1 MRTQF
6 FHFLQR
12 TFVSVAVSAVF
23 TMASGSVSAQTPFS
37 QDSAYAYLKVLAG
50 TIGARPMGSPAERA
64 AMNYAVA
71 QFRSFGLD
79 EAFVLSMR
87 EAISS
92 TLGSGVNTN
101 SGIAVGVLK
110 GATDRVI
117 VIGGHIDSA
126 DPDIPGANDDGSGS
140 AAVIELARVLKQR
153 NNQSTIVFALFGGEE
168 QGLRGSRY
176 FVKHFDRMEQ
186 VALMLQID
194 MTNGSDWLLPLVN
207 AGSGDTPEWL
217 VRASF
222 EELAN
227 LGHTGL
233 SFPTHFYTMLEIL
246 PGGGIGSDHEPFLE
260 KGIPAIDFTSDVTD
274 AIHTPQ
280 DNLENFIPSGLKRSG
295 DLVYKL
301 VERFDG
307 GVPEEKTGSYY
318 LYQIGSFLFFIPL
331 PALTVFLVVAFALSV
346 FALLKL
352 RERRIPEE
360 PRRKIPGLKLFLLML
375 IIQACVW
382 LSENVVGLIAGRRF
396 PWVSEPDGY
405 FVLGFLA
412 AVAGT
417 WISLRITPHLDMT
430 HSAYRYALR
439 AVIFLSIFMGGLGLI
454 SIKLALYPATALFL
468 LGAAFFFRH
477 QYARLLLWL
486 ISAHFMFRLV
496 FSEGFY
502 LFART
507 IAQAPAEGMAGF
519 YLHIFYIL
527 FFSLWS
533 FPFLLGFAAIRSDE
547 PSGLPWL
554 GAFGR
559 PIGGIAS
566 GGAFLLCAIYL
577 STVPAYS
584 DLWQQQISIRQSI
597 NLDTN
602 NGMAE
607 VTSPDF
613 LGGAVVNVAGKDS
626 LIEGRETRLKLA
638 SFPARNYEWIT
649 AERTIET
656 TRDSN
661 TTFNVRLSVRT
672 KYKPYSLTVTY
683 AGGSKALE
691 NITTPLVWSPG
702 TNSVSF
708 RWYSFPD
715 TSIYLPVSFA
725 VIGSDSVREYIE
737 ATFLEQA
744 VPVTVRKELS
754 TVSSRTIVTRNVTLG
769 PGLK

>member
-1 MRTQF
+1 MKTRSSRSF
-6 FHFLQR
+6 QR
-12 TFVSVAVSAVF
+12 IFANVAVLVVF
-23 TMASGSVSAQTPFS
+23 DASVGAAQTPFS

-50 TIGARPMGSPAERA
+50 DIGPRPMGSPAERA
-64 AMNYAVA
+64 AMNFAVA
-71 QFRSFGLD
+71 KFRSFGLD
-79 EAFVLSMR
+79 EAFVMPMR
-87 EAISS
+87 EAVST

-126 DPDIPGANDDGSGS
+126 SPDIPGANDDGSGS

-153 NNQSTIVFALFGGEE
+153 ANQSTIVFALFGGEE

-176 FVKHFDRMEQ
+176 FVKHFDRIDS

-207 AGSGDTPEWL
+207 SNSADTPEWL

-222 EELAN
+222 EEFDN
-227 LGHTGL
+227 LGYTGL
-233 SFPTHFYTMLEIL
+233 SFPTHFYTILEMA

-274 AIHTPQ
+274 PIHTPQ
-280 DNLENFIPSGLKRSG
+280 DDLEHFMPSGLKRSG

-307 GVPEEKTGSYY
+307 GVPEESTGNYY
-318 LYQIGSFLFFIPL
+318 LYQIGSMLLFFPL
-331 PALTVFLVVAFALSV
+331 PALTVFVVLAFALSV
-346 FALLKL
+346 YALIKL
-352 RERRIPEE
+352 RERRVVEE
-360 PRRKIPGLKLFLLML
+360 PRTKIPGLKLFFLIL

-382 LSENVVGLIAGRRF
+382 LSENVVGLIAGKRF
-396 PWVSEPDGY
+396 PWVSEPNGY

-412 AVAGT
+412 AVVGI
-417 WISLRITPHLDMT
+417 WISLRIAPRLDLT
-430 HSAYRYALR
+430 RIAYRYALR
-439 AVIFLSIFMGGLGLI
+439 SVIFLAIFAGALSLI
-454 SIKLALYPATALFL
+454 SVRLALYPATAVLL
-468 LGAAFFFRH
+468 LGGAFLVRH
-477 QYARLLLWL
+477 QYVRLVLWL
-486 ISAHFMFRLV
+486 FSAHFMFRLV

-502 LFART
+502 LFARSF
-507 IAQAPAEGMAGF
+507 AQTPGEGTAGF
-519 YLHIFYIL
+519 YIHLFYIF

-547 PSGLPWL
+547 PLGLPWL

-559 PIGGIAS
+559 PVGGIAA
-566 GGAFLLCAIYL
+566 GGAFLICAVYL

-584 DLWQQQISIRQSI
+584 DHWQQQISIRQSV

-607 VTSPDF
+607 VTSPEY
-613 LGGAVVNVAGKDS
+613 LSGATVTVAGKDS
-626 LIEGRETRLKLA
+626 LIEGRETRVKLA
-638 SFPARNYEWIT
+638 AFAARDHEWIT
-649 AERTIET
+649 AERTVET
-656 TRDSN
+656 TKDSN
-661 TTFNVRLSVRT
+661 TTFNVHLTVRT
-672 KYKPYSLTVTY
+672 KYKPYSLSVTY
-683 AGGSKALE
+683 AGGKAIE
-691 NITTPLVWSPG
+691 NVTTPILWSPG

-715 TSIYLPVSFA
+715 SSVYLPVSFQ
-725 VIGSDSVREYIE
+725 VMGSDSVREYIE
-737 ATFLEQA
+737 ATFMEQA
-744 VPVTVRKELS
+744 VPVKVRKDLS
-754 TVSSRTIVTRNVTLG
+754 TVASKTIVTRNATLRM
-769 PGLK
+769 PGE